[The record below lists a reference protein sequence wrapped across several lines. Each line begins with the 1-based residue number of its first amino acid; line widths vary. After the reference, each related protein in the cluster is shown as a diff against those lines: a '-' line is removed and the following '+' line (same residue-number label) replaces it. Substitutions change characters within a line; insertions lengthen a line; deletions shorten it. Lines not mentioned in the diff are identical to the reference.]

1 MNLKNLLVILMTG
14 IFAFSF
20 SACGDDSTEPSP
32 SSNSNTDL
40 LTSSAWIMTAGKIE
54 PPIVIFGIEFNDIY
68 ADMEDCDKDDEL
80 IFNTDFSGSED
91 EGATKCDPADPQSEA
106 FTWAWASNETQI
118 VYDSTTFDVV
128 SLTTTELKLESVI
141 DGEEFGD
148 TTGTVIKLTA
158 SFKH

>member
-1 MNLKNLLVILMTG
+1 MTG

-54 PPIVIFGIEFNDIY
+54 PPIVIFGTEFSDLY
-68 ADMEDCDKDDEL
+68 ATMEDCDRDDQT
-80 IFNTDFSGSED
+80 IFNADFTGSED
-91 EGATKCDPADPQSEA
+91 EGATKCDPDDPQSEA
-106 FTWAWASNETQI
+106 FNWAWGANESQL
-118 VYDSTTFDVV
+118 VYDSTTFDIK

-141 DGEEFGD
+141 DGKEFGD
-148 TTGTVIKLTA
+148 TTGAVFKLTA